1 MMPAG
6 SARNAT
12 NVETIEFAQMKDR
25 LFISNAVPPRLL
37 PLKDAA
43 AYLSSTVWFVEELI
57 RTGRIRATT
66 IANSRLIDMREL
78 DSWVDQQT
86 GVSST
91 HRPNT
96 SGSSPAQPA
105 MEILT
110 PEEVAKRLKVK
121 VSWVYEKRRPRT
133 KNPIPCLPL
142 GRYIRFDWNQ
152 VLKWLDSLA
161 VEDSQT
167 NKPGRR

>member
-1 MMPAG
+1 MRD
-6 SARNAT
+6 S
-12 NVETIEFAQMKDR
+12 
-25 LFISNAVPPRLL
+25 LSISNAVPPRLL
-37 PLKDAA
+37 PVKDAA

-57 RTGRIRATT
+57 RTGKIRATKF
-66 IANSRLIDMREL
+66 ANSRLIDIRDL
-78 DSWVDQQT
+78 DNWVDQLT
-86 GVSST
+86 GFPST

-96 SGSSPAQPA
+96 PGSSPGQPA

-121 VSWVYEKRRPRT
+121 VSWIYEKRRPRT

-152 VLKWLDSLA
+152 VLKWLDGLA

-167 NKPGRR
+167 NKAGRR

>member
-1 MMPAG
+1 MRD
-6 SARNAT
+6 S
-12 NVETIEFAQMKDR
+12 VSV
-25 LFISNAVPPRLL
+25 SNAIAPRLL
-37 PLKDAA
+37 RVKDAA

-57 RTGRIRATT
+57 RTGKIRATT
-66 IANSRLIDMREL
+66 IANSRLIDIRDL
-78 DSWVDQQT
+78 DTWVDQQT
-86 GVSST
+86 GSPRT
-91 HRPNT
+91 HKPNMP
-96 SGSSPAQPA
+96 GSSLGQQA

-152 VLKWLDSLA
+152 VLKWLDGLA
-161 VEDSQT
+161 GEDSHS
-167 NKPGRR
+167 NLPGRR

>member
-1 MMPAG
+1 MRRRP
-6 SARNAT
+6 RPNRFT
-12 NVETIEFAQMKDR
+12 QMRDR
-25 LFISNAVPPRLL
+25 LSISNAIPPRLL
-37 PLKDAA
+37 PLKEAA
-43 AYLSSTVWFVEELI
+43 AYISSTVWFVEELT

-66 IANSRLIDMREL
+66 IANSRLIDIREL
-78 DSWVDQQT
+78 DTWVDQQT
-86 GVSST
+86 GSPSD
-91 HRPNT
+91 HKHNT
-96 SGSSPAQPA
+96 SGSSLGQPA

-167 NKPGRR
+167 TKPGRR